1 MVPLLRVS
9 FVIPHRKNLA
19 ILQAAVRSIRQMQTP
34 TGWALEVI
42 VVDNASAEGAS
53 GWAAAEG
60 CQVLKLAGNQG
71 FGKAVNQGIRAGS
84 GEWIVVMND
93 DVELDTGWLLQV
105 AATIEQSP
113 QAWFVCGK
121 TLQFAARERIDG
133 AGDAICRGGT
143 SLRLGNGRTD
153 GDSFNTGRATF
164 FPSATATAFRR
175 SFFERAGSFDETFF
189 AYLEDVDLGLR
200 AALAELEGVYA
211 PAARS
216 YHRGSATGQAWSGDM
231 VRWITGH
238 QLLLLAK
245 FFPARLLLQNG
256 WKILAAQGLWA
267 GLAVSRGR
275 SWAWLRGLAL
285 GLRGARR
292 VRREGKALRS
302 EPERLAAV
310 LADSERQIKS
320 VQQSTGFD
328 RYWAWYFRL
337 TEPPWRK
344 TV

>member
-1 MVPLLRVS
+1 MRVS
-9 FVIPHRKNLA
+9 LVIPHRKNLA
-19 ILQAAVRSIRQMQTP
+19 ILQAAVRSIRRQQTP
-34 TGWALEVI
+34 AGWELEVI
-42 VVDNASAEGAS
+42 VVDNASAEGAA
-53 GWAAAEG
+53 GWAEAEG

-71 FGKAVNQGIRAGS
+71 FAKAVNQGIRASG

-93 DVELDTGWLLQV
+93 DVELDAGWLLQI
-105 AATIEQSP
+105 AAAIERSP
-113 QAWFVCGK
+113 RAWFVCGK

-133 AGDAICRGGT
+133 TGDAISQGGA
-143 SLRLGNGRTD
+143 SWRLGNGRTD
-153 GDSFNTGRATF
+153 GDSFNRDRATF

-175 SFFERAGSFDETFF
+175 SFFERVGAFDETFF
-189 AYLEDVDLGLR
+189 AYLEDADLGLR
-200 AALAELEGVYA
+200 AALAGLEGVYA

-216 YHRGSATGQAWSGDM
+216 YHRGSATGQAWSADM

-245 FFPARLLLQNG
+245 FFPARLLLRNG

-267 GLAVSRGR
+267 ALAVTRGQ

-285 GLRGARR
+285 GLRGAGR
-292 VRREGKALRS
+292 VRREGKSLRS
-302 EPERLAAV
+302 QPERLAGV
-310 LADSERQIKS
+310 LADSEREIKS

-344 TV
+344 TG